1 MIYPLET
8 THNESDFL
16 LKNVNESFEI
26 TNFSSKK
33 MKKNNNFYYISELN
47 NIESSSEDESF
58 NIYNKNIV
66 FNNNTIDPPNS
77 IKNKTITKNLF
88 ISKEKNKIKKNN
100 NKENQI
106 KDSNY
111 EKKNIIF
118 DIKKTIKLGRI
129 KKLSKRKG
137 KHDKYKRDNI
147 IRKFKV
153 HLIKNVLNFINSC
166 FLINKNFSS
175 NDHIKVLK
183 KLSSFKIK
191 LISKE
196 ENLKWLD
203 TKLKYIFSEQI
214 STKQGNIGLN
224 FNKQL
229 INRIYDKGK
238 EKKVIFVLEKTV
250 REMWNIYINGTN
262 DKNFIGFQTLKDDL
276 DKFKE
281 EGETDLYI
289 EEYRNISFEFEKIFK
304 NIVGRRRRKE

>member
-33 MKKNNNFYYISELN
+33 MKKNNNSYYISELN

-118 DIKKTIKLGRI
+118 DIKKTNKLGRI
-129 KKLSKRKG
+129 KKFSKRRG

-196 ENLKWLD
+196 ENL
-203 TKLKYIFSEQI
+203 
-214 STKQGNIGLN
+214 
-224 FNKQL
+224 
-229 INRIYDKGK
+229 
-238 EKKVIFVLEKTV
+238 
-250 REMWNIYINGTN
+250 
-262 DKNFIGFQTLKDDL
+262 
-276 DKFKE
+276 
-281 EGETDLYI
+281 
-289 EEYRNISFEFEKIFK
+289 
-304 NIVGRRRRKE
+304 

>member
-1 MIYPLET
+1 
-8 THNESDFL
+8 
-16 LKNVNESFEI
+16 
-26 TNFSSKK
+26 

-100 NKENQI
+100 NKENKI

-118 DIKKTIKLGRI
+118 DIKKTNKLGRI
-129 KKLSKRKG
+129 KKFSKRRG

-196 ENLKWLD
+196 ENL
-203 TKLKYIFSEQI
+203 
-214 STKQGNIGLN
+214 
-224 FNKQL
+224 
-229 INRIYDKGK
+229 
-238 EKKVIFVLEKTV
+238 
-250 REMWNIYINGTN
+250 
-262 DKNFIGFQTLKDDL
+262 
-276 DKFKE
+276 
-281 EGETDLYI
+281 
-289 EEYRNISFEFEKIFK
+289 
-304 NIVGRRRRKE
+304 

>member
-1 MIYPLET
+1 
-8 THNESDFL
+8 
-16 LKNVNESFEI
+16 
-26 TNFSSKK
+26 

-196 ENLKWLD
+196 ENL
-203 TKLKYIFSEQI
+203 
-214 STKQGNIGLN
+214 
-224 FNKQL
+224 
-229 INRIYDKGK
+229 
-238 EKKVIFVLEKTV
+238 
-250 REMWNIYINGTN
+250 
-262 DKNFIGFQTLKDDL
+262 
-276 DKFKE
+276 
-281 EGETDLYI
+281 
-289 EEYRNISFEFEKIFK
+289 
-304 NIVGRRRRKE
+304 

>member
-26 TNFSSKK
+26 TNFSSKI

-106 KDSNY
+106 KDLNY

-137 KHDKYKRDNI
+137 KA
-147 IRKFKV
+147 
-153 HLIKNVLNFINSC
+153 
-166 FLINKNFSS
+166 
-175 NDHIKVLK
+175 
-183 KLSSFKIK
+183 
-191 LISKE
+191 
-196 ENLKWLD
+196 
-203 TKLKYIFSEQI
+203 
-214 STKQGNIGLN
+214 
-224 FNKQL
+224 
-229 INRIYDKGK
+229 
-238 EKKVIFVLEKTV
+238 
-250 REMWNIYINGTN
+250 
-262 DKNFIGFQTLKDDL
+262 
-276 DKFKE
+276 
-281 EGETDLYI
+281 
-289 EEYRNISFEFEKIFK
+289 
-304 NIVGRRRRKE
+304 

>member
-26 TNFSSKK
+26 TNFSSKI

-118 DIKKTIKLGRI
+118 DIKKQ
-129 KKLSKRKG
+129 
-137 KHDKYKRDNI
+137 
-147 IRKFKV
+147 
-153 HLIKNVLNFINSC
+153 LN
-166 FLINKNFSS
+166 
-175 NDHIKVLK
+175 
-183 KLSSFKIK
+183 
-191 LISKE
+191 
-196 ENLKWLD
+196 
-203 TKLKYIFSEQI
+203 
-214 STKQGNIGLN
+214 
-224 FNKQL
+224 
-229 INRIYDKGK
+229 
-238 EKKVIFVLEKTV
+238 
-250 REMWNIYINGTN
+250 
-262 DKNFIGFQTLKDDL
+262 
-276 DKFKE
+276 
-281 EGETDLYI
+281 
-289 EEYRNISFEFEKIFK
+289 
-304 NIVGRRRRKE
+304 